1 MAKQR
6 TSFLLHFDSLEILNE
21 LSDEEAGQLF
31 KAIKAHHQG
40 EESTLSPLVRVAF
53 ASFKNQFVRDEKKY
67 QETCKR
73 RAEAGSKGGMA
84 KASNAKQKV
93 AKGSKAK
100 QDLAKLADS
109 DSKKKKNSDS
119 KSDSESKNVSKGFT
133 KPTPDELIDYFTEK
147 GSDRNEAER
156 FWNYYESKG
165 WVVGKNSPMKNWKAA
180 VANWLKNSKPASTMP
195 ATTPMVNS
203 QGKSLEQMIGEVI
216 R

>member
-31 KAIKAHHQG
+31 KAIKAHHKG
-40 EESTLSPLVRVAF
+40 EELTLSPLVRVAF
-53 ASFKNQFVRDEKKY
+53 SSFKNQFVRDEKKY

-73 RAEAGSKGGMA
+73 RAEAGSKGGIA

-93 AKGSKAK
+93 AKGSNTK
-100 QDLAKLADS
+100 QSVAKLADS

-119 KSDSESKNVSKGFT
+119 KSDSDSKNVSRGFI
-133 KPTPDELIDYFTEK
+133 KPTPDELIDHFTEK

-165 WVVGKNSPMKNWKAA
+165 WVVGKNSPMKNWKAS
-180 VANWLKNSKPASTMP
+180 VANWLKNTKPANTMP
-195 ATTPMVNS
+195 ATTPMINS